1 MTIDKVKLEAVLAA
15 ATIASDKVNLL
26 SASVGIAD
34 PDNQLNPTFI
44 NIFENIESIEAWA
57 NQKLLLEANQ
67 EEVMTGFLS
76 EMKVVFDKYTAKI
89 ELGSAETG
97 YGLSYGEG
105 ETAVGIKL
113 TATFEGVTSSKE
125 INKSVIVGSDLV

>member
-26 SASVGIAD
+26 SASVGTAD

-57 NQKLLLEANQ
+57 NQKLLEANQ

-89 ELGSAETG
+89 EVGSAETG
-97 YGLSYGEG
+97 YGLNYGEG

-113 TATFEGVTSSKE
+113 TATFDGVTSSKE
-125 INKSVIVGSDLV
+125 INKSVIVGADLV